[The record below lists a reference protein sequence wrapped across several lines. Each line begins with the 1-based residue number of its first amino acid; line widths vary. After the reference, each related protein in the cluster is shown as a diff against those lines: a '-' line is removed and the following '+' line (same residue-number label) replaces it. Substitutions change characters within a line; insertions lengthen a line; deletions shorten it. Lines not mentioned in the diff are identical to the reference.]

1 MISSRPAAYAFR
13 LNQAAMSPPLPPP
26 AGASTDVLINR
37 GQSIALTA
45 LGLAWTG
52 AAAWVGLR
60 TATREK
66 GWLSAAGWIGGIG
79 ALLAAATILGAPLLG
94 QRVITPVDLI
104 WKS

>member
-1 MISSRPAAYAFR
+1 MMISYRPAVYTFR
-13 LNQAAMSPPLPPP
+13 LSQAPASPPLPPS
-26 AGASTDVLINR
+26 GASTVDVINTGR
-37 GQSIALTA
+37 NVALTA
-45 LGLAWTG
+45 LGLVWTG

-79 ALLAAATILGAPLLG
+79 ALLAAATILAAPLSG

-104 WKS
+104 LKS